1 VSKMPVVSTIGEK
14 CKKCYAC
21 IKSCPARAI
30 KVKDGKASVMD
41 ERCISCGHCTTVCS
55 QNAKVVKSYLDELI
69 SDVKK
74 HEISAIVAPSFVVS
88 MLELEYKLPA
98 LLKKLGFKNVYEVGF
113 GADLVSIEYQ
123 KYLLENKGN
132 TVIATPCH
140 AIVKYIQKYEPELVP
155 LLAPIVSPMVA
166 AAKVAKSKNP
176 AHRIAFIGPCISKI
190 EEKSSYEDLINYVIT
205 FDELKKWVKES
216 GVDVTSLS
224 VSDFDEPQAG
234 IGAVYPLSGG
244 LLKSANQRE
253 DVVDFDTI
261 VSEGK
266 DRVMMVIDSIKNG
279 SVHGKFVDILF
290 CMGCIDGPKICSKLN
305 YFEKKSKIADY
316 VRKKLNSRQ
325 IDKWLKA
332 VNDYKRIS
340 LKTLFMPEK
349 FSGNRVPSEEEIKK
363 VLVEMQKYRPEDE
376 LNCGACGYHSCRE
389 KARAIFE
396 GLAEKEMCL
405 PYLIDKLEENLNL
418 LQRSNEILHS
428 TQRELIQKEKLAS
441 LGQMASGVAH
451 EINNPLGTV
460 LLYAHMLNDALED
473 KSMKEDVQTII
484 NEINRTKEIITGML
498 NFSRD
503 NKLTILQFDFRDILK
518 ELTLKFEKD
527 FNSLG
532 YKISLKMVCPDETLI
547 EADHSALMQV
557 FSNLV
562 SNSRDAILEAKRE
575 DGLIE
580 IKVLKSDE
588 ELRVDVTDNGIGIK
602 PEQIPKLFTPFYTT
616 KEFGKG
622 TGLGLPVTYGII
634 KMHRGK
640 ITVDSVFGEKT
651 TFKIVLPVKN
661 VMNTPGLIG

>member
-1 VSKMPVVSTIGEK
+1 MPVVSTIGEK

-30 KVKDGKASVMD
+30 KVKDGKASVME

-55 QNAKVVKSYLDELI
+55 QNAKVVKSYLEALA
-69 SDVKK
+69 SDIGKY
-74 HEISAIVAPSFVVS
+74 EMSAIVAPSFVVS
-88 MLELEYKLPA
+88 MPELDYKLPA
-98 LLKKLGFKNVYEVGF
+98 LLKKLGFRNVYEVGF

-166 AAKVAKSKNP
+166 AAKVAKSRNP
-176 AHRIAFIGPCISKI
+176 GHRVAFIGPCISKI
-190 EEKSSYEDLINYVIT
+190 EEKSSYDDLIDYVIT
-205 FDELKKWVKES
+205 FDEFKKWVKDS
-216 GVDVTSLS
+216 GIDVTSLG

-253 DVVDFDTI
+253 DVIDFDTI

-266 DRVMMVIDSIKNG
+266 DRVLMVIDSIKNG

-325 IDKWLKA
+325 IEKWLRL
-332 VNDYKRIS
+332 VNDYKKIALRTIFS
-340 LKTLFMPEK
+340 PEEYPRQKT
-349 FSGNRVPSEEEIKK
+349 PSEEEIRK
-363 VLVEMQKYRPEDE
+363 VLVEMQKLRPEDE

-389 KARAIFE
+389 KAAAIVE

-418 LQRSNEILHS
+418 LKSSNDTLRS

-460 LLYAHMLNDALED
+460 LLYAHMLNDAIED
-473 KSMKEDVQTII
+473 KGMKEDVQTII
-484 NEINRTKEIITGML
+484 TEINRTKEIITEML

-503 NKLTILQFDFRDILK
+503 NKLTITQFDFRDILK
-518 ELTLKFEKD
+518 ELTLKYEKD
-527 FNSLG
+527 FSSLG
-532 YKISLKMVCPDETLI
+532 FRITLRMDCPEAAVI
-547 EADHSALMQV
+547 EADFSALMQV

-562 SNSRDAILEAKRE
+562 SNSRDAILEAGRE
-575 DGLIE
+575 TGSIE
-580 IKVLKSDE
+580 IKVRKTED
-588 ELRVDVTDNGIGIK
+588 ELRVEHSDNGVGIK
-602 PEQIPKLFTPFYTT
+602 PEQMPKLFTPFYTT
-616 KEFGKG
+616 KKFGKG

-640 ITVDSVFGEKT
+640 ITVDSVVGEKT
-651 TFKIVLPVKN
+651 TFRITLPVKN
-661 VMNTPGLIG
+661 VLNSPELIG